1 MTGAL
6 LLLSYVALMLRHSN
20 VSPRCR
26 MSNKGRQRW
35 ERGAGGGGEGEGRGP
50 GTLPIASNDRMKEGS
65 GFVVVLCPYQD
76 RQLVPQMVVWWCPA
90 LLIGQMVVCGV
101 IG

>member
-1 MTGAL
+1 
-6 LLLSYVALMLRHSN
+6 
-20 VSPRCR
+20 
-26 MSNKGRQRW
+26 MSNEQQRATKVG
-35 ERGAGGGGEGEGRGP
+35 EGAGGGGEGRGERGRGP

-90 LLIGQMVVCGV
+90 LLIGQMVV